1 MSDALFALTQ
11 RYRRL
16 KTYLKKE
23 EAENYD
29 KLFKRIDELSH
40 ENRNIKALLKEA
52 QEFIDDCSV
61 SHVESR
67 YKYRAQI
74 LSKKIMKGGE

>member
-1 MSDALFALTQ
+1 MSELNDCKVKYMALYDEHKELT
-11 RYRRL
+11 
-16 KTYLKKE
+16 
-23 EAENYD
+23 
-29 KLFKRIDELSH
+29 
-40 ENRNIKALLKEA
+40 ALLKEA

-74 LSKKIMKGGE
+74 LSKKLKAIKELEG